1 MRPITALRG
10 FVLARGRDFYSPLHP
25 RASPG
30 IVAVTT
36 HTIYPGDFSMPM
48 LAHTEYD
55 GLAAL
60 GAVRELTSLL
70 INKGLITKNEG
81 IGVFIKCAELHEEVS
96 KEATTSGNKS
106 AAQSLRECIEQISDE
121 C

>member
-1 MRPITALRG
+1 
-10 FVLARGRDFYSPLHP
+10 
-25 RASPG
+25 
-30 IVAVTT
+30 
-36 HTIYPGDFSMPM
+36 MPM